1 LTSLVTLAGVGVAV
15 SGAVLEMLQ
24 RSAASPMSMA
34 DGITAILLVLA
45 AVLLPAS
52 AAVLFYRRERVS

>member
-1 LTSLVTLAGVGVAV
+1 M
-15 SGAVLEMLQ
+15 SGT
-24 RSAASPMSMA
+24 SMA